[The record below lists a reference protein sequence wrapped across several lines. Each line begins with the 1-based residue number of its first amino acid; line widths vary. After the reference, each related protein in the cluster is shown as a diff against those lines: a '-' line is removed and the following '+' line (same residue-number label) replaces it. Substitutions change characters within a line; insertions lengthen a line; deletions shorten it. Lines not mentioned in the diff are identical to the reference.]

1 MSKRFYYDEFTCD
14 IFDEEIEDYPSNRE
28 ICATLNYQAERIVEL
43 KEQLKNAIVP
53 KFKVGDYFIEY
64 WDKEPSI
71 YQYQGD
77 KHFKCLNKKQ
87 GYHCDYVVLGALLLE
102 RDFIQPISKEEAL
115 AKLKE
120 LQSNDN

>member
-28 ICATLNYQAERIVEL
+28 ICATLNYQAELIAKL

-53 KFKVGDYFIEY
+53 KFKIEQEVWYMDTRINDFNEQRYMIESYIIEEIVIFEYGIRYVGDDVSMYEEDLF
-64 WDKEPSI
+64 
-71 YQYQGD
+71 
-77 KHFKCLNKKQ
+77 
-87 GYHCDYVVLGALLLE
+87 AT
-102 RDFIQPISKEEAL
+102 KEEAQ

-120 LQSNDN
+120 LQGE